1 MVVKREQTN
10 PRTFNYQMKPKGQGK
25 AVAEVVSQLK
35 HNNAIYTESVIKEA
49 FSSTQRASPRSKNDE
64 QIKGLLNPKHQKQLH
79 NGGHQPSMSHFMGS
93 SRATYSKQSISGK
106 FNGQATT
113 TAAAFMRSCK
123 NAASTM
129 VGTSAGGS

>member
-1 MVVKREQTN
+1 
-10 PRTFNYQMKPKGQGK
+10 
-25 AVAEVVSQLK
+25 
-35 HNNAIYTESVIKEA
+35 
-49 FSSTQRASPRSKNDE
+49 
-64 QIKGLLNPKHQKQLH
+64 
-79 NGGHQPSMSHFMGS
+79 MSHFMGS

-129 VGTSAGGS
+129 VGTSAGGSQQDDLKSNHDDILEINLGEGDFSPSEAVFSDPDSTDTQECNFDLSSVIPVKQVPKI